1 MVFILPYSRQ
11 EFRRGVADVKHPR
24 MVRRGYDIIW
34 LMIIELFHEHHH
46 FWTPERKRSLYLGL
60 LLVVLALV
68 IQINAGEHSAR
79 YAMSA
84 PAAGDLF
91 LDNLPIWHIGFVIVI
106 IAILFWVFSCL
117 LLVVHPSRLLFA
129 IKAIALFII
138 FRAFFM
144 NLTHLGLYPGA
155 AMPGDQNVGWGFYRH
170 LTFEGNFFFSGHT
183 GFPFLLALIF
193 WDNNF
198 WRRFFVLATFFFAAA
213 VLLAHVHYSI
223 DVFAAPFIVYGIFA
237 ITAKYFPKDHAL
249 LLKAIERVVK

>member
-46 FWTPERKRSLYLGL
+46 FWTPERKRSLY
-60 LLVVLALV
+60 
-68 IQINAGEHSAR
+68 
-79 YAMSA
+79 
-84 PAAGDLF
+84 LF

>member
-1 MVFILPYSRQ
+1 MAWFLFYHN
-11 EFRRGVADVKHPR
+11 ERGAYDEACYNGLVMKDLFSEH
-24 MVRRGYDIIW
+24 RG
-34 LMIIELFHEHHH
+34 

-68 IQINAGEHSAR
+68 IQINAGRHSAR
-79 YAMSA
+79 YAMIA
-84 PAAGDLF
+84 PATGDLF

-106 IAILFWVFSCL
+106 IAILFWIFSCL
-117 LLVVHPSRLLFA
+117 LLVRHPSRLLFA

-155 AMPGDQNVGWGFYRH
+155 AMPGAGNMGWGFYRH

-183 GFPFLLALIF
+183 GFPFLMALIF
-193 WDNNF
+193 WDSNF
-198 WRRFFVLATFFFAAA
+198 WRRFFILATFFFGAA

-223 DVFAAPFIVYGIFA
+223 DVFSAPFIVYGIFV
-237 ITAKYFPKDHAL
+237 ITSRYFPKDRAL
-249 LLKAIERVVK
+249 LPKSM